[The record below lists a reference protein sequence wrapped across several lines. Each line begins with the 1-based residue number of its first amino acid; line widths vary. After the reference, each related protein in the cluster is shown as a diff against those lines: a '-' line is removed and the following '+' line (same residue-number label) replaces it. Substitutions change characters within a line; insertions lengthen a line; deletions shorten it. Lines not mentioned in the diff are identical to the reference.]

1 KVINGLEITS
11 MDYLGGF
18 HYENTERKFF
28 PTTEG
33 YVNATKNG
41 NQYNYNYVYNYT
53 DHLGNIRLRYTYT
66 DPILGGGNLRIL
78 EENHYYPFG
87 LKHKKYGSVDYDFV
101 ELEDDEG
108 YYESIEIIPP
118 GARKTYQYKYNG
130 KEFQDELGLN
140 WYSYGFRMYDPAL
153 GRFPSMDPIS
163 SQFPHVSPYN
173 YAENEPVS
181 SIDLWGL
188 QRWIVNGRERNN
200 PMPKWRTNART
211 AGFAIRHPKAA
222 YKIGTG
228 GRGSTDIT
236 GVAGRYA
243 RHFAE
248 STGTSKAI
256 GSKSNALRH
265 VIWSSAIRSEF
276 DAGISK
282 RATNAH
288 EGVGIA
294 ENQSVD
300 FSKTFNGKG
309 DDGLNLADHIVDVLN
324 NEIGFSLAESNPDAT
339 I

>member
-1 KVINGLEITS
+1 
-11 MDYLGGF
+11 MDC
-18 HYENTERKFF
+18 
-28 PTTEG
+28 P
-33 YVNATKNG
+33 
-41 NQYNYNYVYNYT
+41 Q
-53 DHLGNIRLRYTYT
+53 
-66 DPILGGGNLRIL
+66 
-78 EENHYYPFG
+78 
-87 LKHKKYGSVDYDFV
+87 
-101 ELEDDEG
+101 
-108 YYESIEIIPP
+108 
-118 GARKTYQYKYNG
+118 
-130 KEFQDELGLN
+130 
-140 WYSYGFRMYDPAL
+140 
-153 GRFPSMDPIS
+153 
-163 SQFPHVSPYN
+163 
-173 YAENEPVS
+173 
-181 SIDLWGL
+181 
-188 QRWIVNGRERNN
+188 
-200 PMPKWRTNART
+200 
-211 AGFAIRHPKAA
+211 KAA

-228 GRGSTDIT
+228 GRGSIDIT

-309 DDGLNLADHIVDVLN
+309 VDGLNLADHIVDVLN

-339 I
+339 IGELATIALTEFKENGLWTASADKDGNITITRTKLSEEEYEKALNHFNTLNENGFTRDEQQEIDKK

>member
-1 KVINGLEITS
+1 SLLLVALTRRCFFLSSRRRHTS
-11 MDYLGGF
+11 FSRD
-18 HYENTERKFF
+18 
-28 PTTEG
+28 
-33 YVNATKNG
+33 
-41 NQYNYNYVYNYT
+41 
-53 DHLGNIRLRYTYT
+53 
-66 DPILGGGNLRIL
+66 
-78 EENHYYPFG
+78 
-87 LKHKKYGSVDYDFV
+87 
-101 ELEDDEG
+101 
-108 YYESIEIIPP
+108 
-118 GARKTYQYKYNG
+118 
-130 KEFQDELGLN
+130 
-140 WYSYGFRMYDPAL
+140 W
-153 GRFPSMDPIS
+153 S
-163 SQFPHVSPYN
+163 SDVCSSDL
-173 YAENEPVS
+173 EPVS

-309 DDGLNLADHIVDVLN
+309 DDGLNLADHI
-324 NEIGFSLAESNPDAT
+324 
-339 I
+339 